1 HDGTMIFSKGYGEAV
16 LKEQTPITPQTI
28 FYAGSISK
36 QFTAAAIALLSTRGD
51 IELDRPVRDYIP
63 EMQENT
69 EYPPITVRQLVHHT
83 IVLIDLYA
91 LLRLYDVQ
99 LNDGVTGEELLKIIT
114 SQSHLNFEPGSDYM
128 YSNSGYTL
136 LAELVKRVSGQTL
149 REYTIEHIFEPLG
162 MNNTHFHDDHTH
174 GIDNQALSYWGN
186 NQDFRLGYISS
197 FEGAGPGGLYTT
209 IGVMLKWNQQLSRN
223 RLPDA
228 EEFNELMRRR
238 GVLNNG
244 DTLSYAFA
252 LKIDK
257 YKGQK
262 SVGHGGSFMG
272 FKADYLRL
280 PEHGYG
286 AALLCNLGSIDP
298 GELNRELADVILK
311 APIEKWLTRYAGT
324 YYSKALD
331 LEYTISVKDANLYL
345 DDRERSP
352 EGKLRYTGDHTFSTG
367 SWDIEFTAT
376 GQDKVAGFKLSSG
389 RAQNIY
395 FEKK

>member
-1 HDGTMIFSKGYGEAV
+1 MSIDKIITIQLVCSLFLLSPFSTAKAQTSIDVDEDRIDKVFSKWERSGSPGCAVGVYHDGTMIFSKGYGEAV
-16 LKEQTPITPQTI
+16 LKEQPPITPQTI

-83 IVLIDLYA
+83 SGLPDLYA

-99 LNDGVTGEELLKIIT
+99 LKDGVPGEELLKIIT

-197 FEGAGPGGLYTT
+197 FEGAGTGGLYTT
-209 IGVMLKWNQQLSRN
+209 IGDMLKWNQQLSRN

-244 DTLSYAFA
+244 DTISYAFA

-257 YKGQK
+257 YK
-262 SVGHGGSFMG
+262 
-272 FKADYLRL
+272 
-280 PEHGYG
+280 
-286 AALLCNLGSIDP
+286 
-298 GELNRELADVILK
+298 
-311 APIEKWLTRYAGT
+311 
-324 YYSKALD
+324 
-331 LEYTISVKDANLYL
+331 
-345 DDRERSP
+345 
-352 EGKLRYTGDHTFSTG
+352 
-367 SWDIEFTAT
+367 
-376 GQDKVAGFKLSSG
+376 
-389 RAQNIY
+389 
-395 FEKK
+395 